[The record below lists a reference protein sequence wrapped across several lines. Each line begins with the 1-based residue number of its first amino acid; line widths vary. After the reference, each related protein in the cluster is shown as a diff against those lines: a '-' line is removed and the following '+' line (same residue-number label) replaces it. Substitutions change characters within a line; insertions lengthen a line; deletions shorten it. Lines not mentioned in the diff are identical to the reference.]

1 MMLMLTDTPND
12 VAELHA
18 KMYRELPLERKL
30 AIIDSMYRGGRELAD
45 LGLRLRNPNATRR
58 ECLENWVRLTI
69 PSELVQQAL
78 EEVVDTA
85 ESAAAEVR
93 HFARLVARL
102 NIEILL
108 GGSVAASMYTNARN
122 TQDADVSVAPFP
134 GREGEVV
141 DLLAD
146 EYIVSLS
153 AVESAVRRRRTFNA
167 IRKATTFKID
177 VFIDQGRPYDQAARQ
192 RRKALPPE
200 FPGDATVY
208 VQSAED
214 VILHKLAWYRL
225 GNEVADRQWADVLGI
240 ARAQRGHLDESYLG
254 HWGSELGVADLW
266 QRAKSE
272 LNQPNVGGEGQ
283 S

>member
-1 MMLMLTDTPND
+1 MTVMLTDTPDD

-18 KMYRELPLERKL
+18 KMYRQLPLERKL
-30 AIIDSMYRGGRELAD
+30 AILDSMYRGGRELAD
-45 LGLRLRNPNATRR
+45 LGLRLRKPNATRR

-69 PSELVQQAL
+69 PSELVEQAL

-93 HFARLVARL
+93 HFARQLARL
-102 NIEILL
+102 KIEILL

-134 GREGEVV
+134 GREREVV
-141 DLLAD
+141 ELLAD

-177 VFIDQGRPYDQAARQ
+177 VFIEQGRPYDQAARE
-192 RRKALPPE
+192 RRRVLPPE
-200 FPGDATVY
+200 FAGDAAVY
-208 VQSAED
+208 VQSPED

-225 GNEVADRQWADVLGI
+225 GNEVADRQWSDVLGI
-240 ARAQRGHLDESYLG
+240 LRAQRGHLDESYLTKWAG
-254 HWGSELGVADLW
+254 ELGIADLW
-266 QRAKSE
+266 QKARTDVI
-272 LNQPNVGGEGQ
+272 QPKAGEGGQ